1 MTQPG
6 TPATDPFALWRDW
19 LSNSERQWNAFLNEA
34 MSTDQFSQS
43 MGRFMDVYLNLQ
55 KSMNETMGR
64 YFSALNMPT
73 RTDVLSLGTRL
84 SGIEDRLT
92 ALEAAIAR
100 LAPPAGT
107 AANGASTAA
116 AAPRPAR
123 TKKPP
128 SRN

>member
-64 YFSALNMPT
+64 YFSVLNMPT

-84 SGIEDRLT
+84 SAIEERLT
-92 ALEAAIAR
+92 ALEAATAR
-100 LAPPAGT
+100 LAPPT
-107 AANGASTAA
+107 AAAADRASTA